1 MTTILLRVI
10 EWREPNENFSRG
22 TLMLLQGLNAQ
33 WFTLPDSSEPNILKA
48 QRLNQECRNS
58 RRKTG
63 TYRLKDNGTE
73 NRTTAV
79 RSPTFRRGTFWTCV
93 VTVLC
98 RLFGNHRFTFL
109 ITLPLVLAYLVQK
122 YFPSARLPKKLIGM
136 SCTTMGVIC
145 SCALPDLF
153 APLRAINCNADYYV
167 SLCGRTEAAPTET
180 VPTYNDALFGPT
192 TSAQFPYPPPPAA
205 TTTMT
210 ATQSEQEFSVLQV
223 PVLLDSPS
231 RKFLPLDFALAN
243 NGAKVLPAL
252 TSPTEGSSPLSYVAG
267 LISVLRGYDKTQM
280 HMNPPRVVL
289 EEEVFLS
296 NCWKFAGSQGHIA
309 IALSDSIIWNRF
321 TIHFPNG
328 DPGINL
334 RQAPRVISMQALVL
348 QENILLEEHR
358 LQTAWEDFI
367 VVEQLLD
374 PSIFNSSTAFM
385 EVARIVNMPSEG
397 GQQMFST
404 ETPVQTSVVLVQ
416 ILDNW
421 GDTSTCLHRI
431 SFHSDTLD

>member
-1 MTTILLRVI
+1 
-10 EWREPNENFSRG
+10 
-22 TLMLLQGLNAQ
+22 MLSQGLNAQ
-33 WFTLPDSSEPNILKA
+33 RFTLPDSSEPNILKA
-48 QRLNQECRNS
+48 QRLNQERRNT

-63 TYRLKDNGTE
+63 TYRSKDNRLE

-79 RSPTFRRGTFWTCV
+79 RSPTFRQGTFWTCV

-109 ITLPLVLAYLVQK
+109 ITLPLVLAYLVRK
-122 YFPSARLPKKLIGM
+122 YFPSAHMPKKLIGM

-153 APLRAINCNADYYV
+153 APLSAINCNADYYV

-180 VPTYNDALFGPT
+180 VPTYNDALFGPAT
-192 TSAQFPYPPPPAA
+192 RAQFPYPPPPATTA
-205 TTTMT
+205 TTT
-210 ATQSEQEFSVLQV
+210 ATQSEKEFPVFQV
-223 PVLLDSPS
+223 PLLLDSPPRNS
-231 RKFLPLDFALAN
+231 LPLDFGLAN

-289 EEEVFLS
+289 EEELFLS

-309 IALSDSIIWNRF
+309 IALSDSIIWNQF
-321 TIHFPNG
+321 TIHFPDG

-334 RQAPRVISMQALVL
+334 RQAPRVIIMQALVS
-348 QENILLEEHR
+348 QENILVEAR
-358 LQTAWEDFI
+358 SLQTAWEDFV

-374 PSIFNSSTAFM
+374 PSIFNSSMAFM
-385 EVARIVNMPSEG
+385 EVARIVYMPLEG
-397 GQQMFST
+397 GQQMFFTFS
-404 ETPVQTSVVLVQ
+404 PVQTSVVLVQ

-431 SFHSDTLD
+431 SFHGDNLD

>member
-1 MTTILLRVI
+1 
-10 EWREPNENFSRG
+10 
-22 TLMLLQGLNAQ
+22 MLLQGLNAQ
-33 WFTLPDSSEPNILKA
+33 RFTLPDSSEPNILKA
-48 QRLNQECRNS
+48 QRLNQERCNR
-58 RRKTG
+58 RRKTD

-73 NRTTAV
+73 NRTSAV
-79 RSPTFRRGTFWTCV
+79 RSPTFLRGTFWTCV

-98 RLFGNHRFTFL
+98 RLFGNHRFTLL

-122 YFPSARLPKKLIGM
+122 YFPSARMPKKLIGM

-180 VPTYNDALFGPT
+180 VSTYNDALFGPA
-192 TSAQFPYPPPPAA
+192 TSAQFPYPPRPA
-205 TTTMT
+205 TTTT
-210 ATQSEQEFSVLQV
+210 TTTQSEQETSVLQV

-231 RKFLPLDFALAN
+231 RNFLPLDFGLAN

-252 TSPTEGSSPLSYVAG
+252 TSPTEGSSPLS
-267 LISVLRGYDKTQM
+267 GYDKTQM

-289 EEEVFLS
+289 EEEVLLS

-321 TIHFPNG
+321 TIHSPDG
-328 DPGINL
+328 DPGVKL
-334 RQAPRVISMQALVL
+334 RQAPRVIVMQALVS
-348 QENILLEEHR
+348 QENILVDARR
-358 LQTAWEDFI
+358 LSAWEDFV

-385 EVARIVNMPSEG
+385 EVARIVYMPSEG

-404 ETPVQTSVVLVQ
+404 FSPVQTSIVLVQ

-431 SFHSDTLD
+431 SFHGDTLD